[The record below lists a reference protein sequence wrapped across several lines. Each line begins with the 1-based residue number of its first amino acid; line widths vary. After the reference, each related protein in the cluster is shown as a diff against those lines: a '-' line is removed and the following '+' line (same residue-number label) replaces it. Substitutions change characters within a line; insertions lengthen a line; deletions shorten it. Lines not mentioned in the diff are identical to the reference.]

1 MNYQILAAELALP
14 AYAGLTNQE
23 AADAL
28 NAANISVDV
37 EIISGS
43 DVFEATTQSDYA
55 ALTANQKGL
64 FHAIMGMETIQV
76 VGSNTRA
83 ALLAMFGPGTQ
94 TRTNLAALQTTLTS
108 RASQLGLPRVGVHY
122 VAYARG
128 LG

>member
-108 RASQLGLPRVGVHY
+108 RASQLGLPRVGVHH